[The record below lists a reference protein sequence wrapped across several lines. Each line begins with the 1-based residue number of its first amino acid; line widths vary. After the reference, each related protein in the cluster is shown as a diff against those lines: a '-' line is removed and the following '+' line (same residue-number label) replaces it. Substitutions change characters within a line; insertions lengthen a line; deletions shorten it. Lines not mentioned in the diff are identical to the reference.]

1 MLDPASFP
9 FAFEFDVVEKTIEVT
24 VTLHGEET
32 RIRMEALRAQGGTY
46 STTAYVEREIQL
58 RHAWKHPNDVGDG
71 EMVGARTW
79 VVYELPSTHRST
91 PDEALAQALSFLRE
105 RCARQD

>member
-1 MLDPASFP
+1 MLDPDSFP

-32 RIRMEALRAQGGTY
+32 RIRMETLRTKGGSY
-46 STTAYVEREIQL
+46 FTTAYVEREIQL
-58 RHAWKHPNDVGDG
+58 RHPWKHPDDVGDG

-79 VVYELPSTHRST
+79 VVYELPWTHRPT
-91 PDEALAQALSFLRE
+91 ADEALAQALSFLSE
-105 RCARQD
+105 RCKSVT